1 MRTYFSRRH
10 IIDLVVAGLSATLLI
25 GLTTFG
31 WAEITSSTVDTRLFL
46 TTATIAATL
55 LGFSLA
61 SASFLVS
68 HTNSESMKFIRESK
82 SFAQL
87 ISLLQS
93 ALWRFFG
100 LTLLS
105 LVAFVTYEALPITTL
120 AAFVAGCTYAALAAT
135 CLLWS
140 VAAIL
145 GLTK

>member
-1 MRTYFSRRH
+1 MRTYFSHRY
-10 IIDLVVAGLSATLLI
+10 IIDFVVAGLSASLLI
-25 GLTTFG
+25 GTTVFG
-31 WAEITSSTVDTRLFL
+31 LVKITSETVDTRLFL

-68 HTNSESMKFIRESK
+68 HTNSESMKFLRESK
-82 SFAQL
+82 SFSQL

-100 LTLLS
+100 LALLS
-105 LVAFVTYEALPITTL
+105 LLAFVTYDTLPITIL
-120 AAFVAGCTYAALAAT
+120 AAFVAGCTYASLAAT

-145 GLTK
+145 RLTR

>member
-1 MRTYFSRRH
+1 MRTYFSRRR
-10 IIDLVVAGLSATLLI
+10 IIDLVVAGFSSSLLI
-25 GLTTFG
+25 GISFFSLV
-31 WAEITSSTVDTRLFL
+31 EITPNSVDTRLFL

-68 HTNSESMKFIRESK
+68 HTNSESMKFLRESK
-82 SFAQL
+82 SFTQL

-100 LTLLS
+100 LALLS
-105 LVAFVTYEALPITTL
+105 LLAFVTYEALPIATL
-120 AAFVAGCTYAALAAT
+120 AAFVAACTYASLAAT

-145 GLTK
+145 GLTS